1 MTTGYMSDGQ
11 QRAVRLMDDERKRV
25 LHSDAA
31 ALLQAD
37 SPVAGPAAHHV
48 TGFRAQIIT
57 NSDRADR
64 LTATLAERL
73 HLGLTND
80 CMWNPATS
88 SCGGDRPKLGDHVC
102 VGVDCTNALLRSAHV
117 GVIASAIDRIDTY
130 LDQQRGHPALIEQMR
145 RDRANLARI
154 RRELTTA
161 DDPDDLYDDD
171 LDQENEHA

>member
-11 QRAVRLMDDERKRV
+11 QQAVRLMDDERKRA
-25 LHSDAA
+25 LHNDVAT
-31 ALLQAD
+31 LLQDD

-48 TGFRAQIIT
+48 TGFRAQVIA
-57 NSDRADR
+57 NPDRAER
-64 LTATLAERL
+64 LTTALAERL
-73 HLGLTND
+73 HPGLTND

-102 VGVDCTNALLRSAHV
+102 VGVDCTNALLRPAHV
-117 GVIASAIDRIDTY
+117 GVIASALDRIDTY

-161 DDPDDLYDDD
+161 DPDDLYDDP
-171 LDQENEHA
+171 DQENEHA